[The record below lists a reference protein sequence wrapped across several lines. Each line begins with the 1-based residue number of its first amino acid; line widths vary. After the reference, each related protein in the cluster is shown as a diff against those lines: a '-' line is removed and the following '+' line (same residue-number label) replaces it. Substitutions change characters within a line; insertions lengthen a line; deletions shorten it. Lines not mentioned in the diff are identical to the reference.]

1 MCLLITS
8 IFTGCSDK
16 DVVSST
22 SNIPSSSNESTILDE
37 DNTTTENNEE
47 RKDIT
52 SSNSNSSSSSENNTS
67 NNNTTISSNENT
79 PLTENNEGN
88 LNVASYR
95 YEPVN
100 FEISDSVIFQSG
112 SSTAPFVYN
121 HKYGLIGSD
130 GKVILE
136 PIYKSLSHPSNGYL
150 LAEQEDGSIL
160 IMNEQGVEQ
169 TKINYT
175 KPLDLSGMS
184 SPEFVN
190 GYSFLGLKERD
201 SNSPQTVIINTEG
214 KVLFETNL
222 TRITITD
229 KNVIIGLDYVSDRG
243 NPSVVGIDTN
253 GNQLWNVTVM
263 QFPNNNQS
271 IEVKDN
277 LLVYKS
283 KDNNLWG
290 AIDVN
295 GNQVLECK
303 YEELSYAGDG
313 LIGVLK
319 YGKWGY
325 MDYSG
330 NIVIEPQ
337 FTSVDEFIKGKAL
350 VKKDGNYCVIDT
362 QGNVL
367 FELANNSASH
377 YDNGLFY
384 NQSDSDMKLLDEN
397 GNTIFEIP
405 LSFDYIDRSGLKYH
419 GGDIFYTINQSNGER
434 TYQHYKL
441 IKN

>member
-1 MCLLITS
+1 MKRFIKVSTIMCLLITS
-8 IFTGCSDK
+8 VFTGCSDK
-16 DVVSST
+16 DVVSSNTNIQT
-22 SNIPSSSNESTILDE
+22 STSSESSISNDDNFPTENSTEIQ
-37 DNTTTENNEE
+37 NTT
-47 RKDIT
+47 
-52 SSNSNSSSSSENNTS
+52 
-67 NNNTTISSNENT
+67 
-79 PLTENNEGN
+79 
-88 LNVASYR
+88 AYR
-95 YEPVN
+95 YEPVK
-100 FEISDSVIFQSG
+100 FEISDSATFESG
-112 SSTAPFVYN
+112 SSTGVFVYN
-121 HKYGLIGSD
+121 HKCGLIGSD

-160 IMNEQGVEQ
+160 IMNEQGGEQ
-169 TKINYT
+169 AKINYT
-175 KPLDLSGMS
+175 KPLELSGMS

-201 SNSPQTVIINTEG
+201 NNSPQTVIINTEG

-229 KNVIIGLDYVSDRG
+229 KNVIIGLDFVSDRG

-253 GNQLWNVTVM
+253 GNQLWNVNVT
-263 QFPNNNQS
+263 QFPKDNQS

-303 YEELSYAGDG
+303 YEELSHAGDG

-325 MDYSG
+325 MDYNG
-330 NIVIEPQ
+330 NMVIEPQ
-337 FTSVDEFIKGKAL
+337 FTSVNEFINGKAL

-367 FELANNSASH
+367 FELANNSARH